1 MISHDLAQAVQLT
14 EGKVRAMAEGKKL
27 LKMTGITLAV
37 YFALKYLL
45 PYVVPFLIAIILV
58 RLLDPLA
65 GRIQRRLHLKKEVVA
80 AGLMAV
86 AVVLLGSGFY
96 WLYRVLMEQIR
107 KIAGNFDL
115 YYSGFCGVIEEC
127 CEMAG
132 RSCGGPSE
140 DLEELIYA
148 GIDHAASQ
156 IRVYL
161 VPGVVNYSFRY
172 LKKLADAGVFLLMIF
187 VSAVLLMKDYDEM
200 KRKLQKYDWY
210 QKCRRIVGRMW
221 KQGGMYLKAQGII
234 IGIVT
239 LLCTGGLWLLGNPY
253 FLLLGMVIG
262 LTDALPFI
270 GTGTLLIPI
279 AVYLIFQRKYQLAL
293 GYGALFLVTYV
304 AREFLEPKLIG
315 GKLGIYPFVMV
326 AVVYA
331 GLYLYGPAGVALG
344 PVSLLLI
351 LEIWGECERG

>member
-1 MISHDLAQAVQLT
+1 MISHDLAQAAQLT

-27 LKMTGITLAV
+27 LRMTGITLAV

-45 PYVVPFLIAIILV
+45 PYVVPFLVAVILV
-58 RLLDPLA
+58 KLLDPLA
-65 GRIQRRLHLKKEVVA
+65 GRLQRRLHLKKEVVA
-80 AGLMAV
+80 AGLMTV
-86 AVVLLGSGFY
+86 AVVFLGGGFY
-96 WLYRVLMEQIR
+96 WLYHVLMEQIR

-132 RSCGGPSE
+132 RSFGVPSE

-200 KRKLQKYDWY
+200 KQKLQKYDWY
-210 QKCRRIVGRMW
+210 QKCRRIAGRMW

-253 FLLLGMVIG
+253 FLLLGIVIG

>member
-1 MISHDLAQAVQLT
+1 MGAWPT
-14 EGKVRAMAEGKKL
+14 EGKVRAMAEGKTL
-27 LKMTGITLAV
+27 LRITGITLAV

-45 PYVVPFLIAIILV
+45 PYVVPFLIAVILV

-65 GRIQRRLHLKKEVVA
+65 VRLQQRLHLKKEVVA
-80 AGLMAV
+80 AGLMAGS
-86 AVVLLGSGFY
+86 VLLLGAGFY
-96 WLYRVLMEQIR
+96 WLYRVLMEQVR

-115 YYSGFCGVIEEC
+115 YYSGFCGVIEQC

-132 RSCGGPSE
+132 QSFGVPSGE
-140 DLEELIYA
+140 LEKLIYS

-172 LKKLADAGVFLLMIF
+172 LKKLADAGIFLLMIF

-200 KRKLQKYDWY
+200 KRKLQKYEYY
-210 QKCRRIVGRMW
+210 QKCRRIAGRLW
-221 KQGGMYLKAQGII
+221 KQGGMYLKAQAMI

-253 FLLLGMVIG
+253 FLLLGIVIG

-279 AVYLIFQRKYQLAL
+279 AVYWIFQREYPAAF

-304 AREFLEPKLIG
+304 AREFLEPRLIG
-315 GKLGIYPFVMV
+315 GRLGIYPFVMV
-326 AVVYA
+326 VVVYA

-351 LEIWGECERG
+351 LEIQREWEGR

>member
-1 MISHDLAQAVQLT
+1 MT
-14 EGKVRAMAEGKKL
+14 EGKRI

-37 YFALKYLL
+37 YFVLKYLL
-45 PYVVPFLIAIILV
+45 PYVIPFLIAWVLV

-65 GRIQRRLHLKKEVVA
+65 ERLQRRLRLKKEMIA
-80 AGLMAV
+80 AGLMLA
-86 AVVLLGSGFY
+86 AILLLGLGLY
-96 WLYRVLMEQIR
+96 WLYQMLMEQVR
-107 KIAGNFDL
+107 RIAGNFDL
-115 YYSGFCGVIEEC
+115 YYSGFCGVIKEC
-127 CEMAG
+127 CDMAG
-132 RSCGGPSE
+132 QSFGVPSE
-140 DLEELIYA
+140 ELEELIYT
-148 GIDHAASQ
+148 GIDHAAAQ

-161 VPGVVNYSFRY
+161 VPGMVNYSFRY
-172 LKKLADAGVFLLMIF
+172 LKKLADTGIFLLIIF

-200 KRKLQKYDWY
+200 KEKLQKYEWY
-210 QKCRRIVGRMW
+210 RRCRRIIVRMW

-239 LLCTGGLWLLGNPY
+239 VLCTSGLWLLGSPY
-253 FLLLGMVIG
+253 FLLLGLVIG

-279 AVYLIFQRKYQLAL
+279 ALYWLFQKQYQLAF

-326 AVVYA
+326 VVVYA

-351 LEIWGECERG
+351 LEIQREYKIVNSADK